1 MLYVL
6 ARLCRRVISSADIG
20 ADSRPNG
27 LGLEEFLL
35 RKAKRMGMEFLA
47 AQGMGGTVLC
57 HEIAWR
63 DPFDAARR
71 LAERPGFAFLDS
83 ALPHASL
90 GRYSYIGI
98 EPFGIFASVAG
109 LTTWNGAPL
118 TEPPLEALRSLLAQ
132 FTFEP
137 APAGLPPFRGGAI
150 GAIPYDF
157 GWRLDG
163 LELRGRPHPEGRDPL
178 HFSFYD
184 SVLAFDHAQQRA
196 FVFSSGFP
204 ESDLL
209 KRQARAVQRLDDMLA
224 ALEKTPAPAP
234 SLPAI
239 DGWTSNFTQPAYH
252 AAVEQVRTHI
262 LDGDIYQANIS
273 QRFTANLPEGFSP
286 FAFYTAL
293 RAANPAPFAAYLTCG
308 DIIIAS
314 SSPELLLRKRG
325 GDIETRPIKGT
336 IARSP
341 DETEDALRRETLL
354 ASEKDRAENIMIVD
368 LLRNDLSRVS
378 EPFSVEVPVL
388 CGLESYAGVHHL
400 VSVVTG
406 HLSEGKDALD
416 LIATCF
422 PGGSITGAPKRRA
435 MQIIAAIEQIP
446 RGYYCGAIGYLGFDG
461 AMDLNIAI
469 RTAVM
474 KDGEVQIQ
482 AGGGITRLSEP
493 EAEYDETFAKVK
505 RLFAAFAEGKSQ

>member
-1 MLYVL
+1 
-6 ARLCRRVISSADIG
+6 
-20 ADSRPNG
+20 
-27 LGLEEFLL
+27 
-35 RKAKRMGMEFLA
+35 MGMEFRA
-47 AQGMGGTVLC
+47 AQATGATVLC

-63 DPFDAARR
+63 DPFDAAQR
-71 LAERPGFAFLDS
+71 LAARPGFAFLDS
-83 ALPHASL
+83 ALMHPSL

-98 EPFGIFASVAG
+98 EPFGVFLSVAG
-109 LTTWNGAPL
+109 QASWNGETCL
-118 TEPPLEALRSLLAQ
+118 EPPLETLRKLLAQ

-137 APAGLPPFRGGAI
+137 AADLPPFRGGAI

-163 LELRGRPHPEGRDPL
+163 LELRGPHPEGRDPL

-184 SVLAFDHAQQRA
+184 LVLAFDQVQQRA
-196 FVFSSGFP
+196 YVFSSGFP
-204 ESDLL
+204 ETDSV
-209 KRQARAVQRLDDMLA
+209 KRQARAVQRLDEICALLEEKPVPLGGLPILA
-224 ALEKTPAPAP
+224 
-234 SLPAI
+234 
-239 DGWTSNFTQPAYH
+239 GWTSNFTQTAYH
-252 AAVEQVRTHI
+252 AAVEQVRAHI

-273 QRFTANLPEGFSP
+273 QRFTAALPEGFSP
-286 FAFYTAL
+286 FAFYAAL

-308 DIIIAS
+308 DIVVAS
-314 SSPELLLRKRG
+314 SSPELLLRKRC
-325 GDIETRPIKGT
+325 DEVETRPIKGT

-341 DETEDALRRETLL
+341 DEAEDALRREKLL

-388 CGLESYAGVHHL
+388 CGLESYAGIHHL

-406 HLSEGKDALD
+406 RLSPGKDAID
-416 LIATCF
+416 VIATTF

-446 RGYYCGAIGYLGFDG
+446 RGYYCGSIGYIGFDG
-461 AMDLNIAI
+461 GMDMNIAI

-493 EAEYDETFAKVK
+493 GAEYEETFAKVK
-505 RLFAAFAEGKSQ
+505 RLFAAFLEAPRK

>member
-6 ARLCRRVISSADIG
+6 DRQVICPIMARPILK
-20 ADSRPNG
+20 PTG
-27 LGLEEFLL
+27 LIFDQFLQ

-47 AQGMGGTVLC
+47 AQGTGGTVLC

-63 DPFDAARR
+63 DPFDAAQR

-83 ALPHASL
+83 ALPHESL

-98 EPFGIFASVAG
+98 EPFGVFSSIAG
-109 LTTWNGAPL
+109 QTTWNGTRLA
-118 TEPPLEALRSLLAQ
+118 EPPLEALRRLLTQ
-132 FTFEP
+132 FAFEP
-137 APAGLPPFRGGAI
+137 VAGVPPFRGGAI

-163 LELRGRPHPEGRDPL
+163 LELRDRPHPEGRDPL

-184 SVLAFDHAQQRA
+184 LVLAFDHAERRA
-196 FVFSSGFP
+196 FIFSSGFP
-204 ESDLL
+204 ETDLL
-209 KRQARAVQRLDDMLA
+209 KRQARAVQRLDEILA
-224 ALEKTPAPAP
+224 ALEKAPA
-234 SLPAI
+234 SARGLPPI
-239 DGWTSNFTQPAYH
+239 SGWISNFTQAAYH

-273 QRFTANLPEGFSP
+273 QRFTTKLPDGFSA
-286 FAFYTAL
+286 FAFYAAL

-308 DIIIAS
+308 DIVIAS

-341 DETEDALRRETLL
+341 DEAEDALRRESLL

-378 EPFSVEVPVL
+378 EPFSVQVPIL

-406 HLSEGKDALD
+406 HLSPGKDAVD

-493 EAEYDETFAKVK
+493 QAEYDETFAKVK
-505 RLFAAFAEGKSQ
+505 RLFAAFSESQTK

>member
-1 MLYVL
+1 
-6 ARLCRRVISSADIG
+6 
-20 ADSRPNG
+20 
-27 LGLEEFLL
+27 
-35 RKAKRMGMEFLA
+35 MGMEFLA

-63 DPFDAARR
+63 DPFDAAQR
-71 LAERPGFAFLDS
+71 LAGREGFAFLDS
-83 ALPHASL
+83 ALPHPAL

-98 EPFGIFASVAG
+98 EPFGVFASVAG
-109 LTTWNGAPL
+109 HTTWNGVPL
-118 TEPPLEALRSLLAQ
+118 SEPPLEALRKLLAQ

-137 APAGLPPFRGGAI
+137 AANLPPFRGGAI

-163 LELRGRPHPEGRDPL
+163 LELHGPHPEGRDPL

-184 SVLAFDHAQQRA
+184 LVLAFDHVERRA

-204 ESDLL
+204 DSDLL
-209 KRQARAVQRLDDMLA
+209 KRQARAVQRLDEMLA
-224 ALEKTPAPAP
+224 ALEKAP
-234 SLPAI
+234 SPPAGLPVLG
-239 DGWTSNFTQPAYH
+239 GWTSNFTQAAYH

-273 QRFTANLPEGFSP
+273 QRFTAKLPDGFSP
-286 FAFYTAL
+286 FAFYAAL

-308 DIIIAS
+308 DIVIAS
-314 SSPELLLRKRG
+314 SSPELLMRKRG
-325 GDIETRPIKGT
+325 GDVETRPIKGT

-341 DETEDALRRETLL
+341 DAAEDALRREALL
-354 ASEKDRAENIMIVD
+354 TSEKDRAENIMIVD

-406 HLSEGKDALD
+406 HLSPGKDAID
-416 LIATCF
+416 LIATSF
-422 PGGSITGAPKRRA
+422 PGGSITGAPKRRT
-435 MQIIAAIEQIP
+435 MQIIAAIEKIP
-446 RGYYCGAIGYLGFDG
+446 RGYYCGSIGYLGFDG
-461 AMDLNIAI
+461 GMDLNIAI
-469 RTAVM
+469 RTAIM
-474 KDGEVQIQ
+474 KDGEVQVQ

-493 EAEYDETFAKVK
+493 EAEYEETFAKVK
-505 RLFAAFAEGKSQ
+505 RLFAAFPESKA

>member
-1 MLYVL
+1 
-6 ARLCRRVISSADIG
+6 
-20 ADSRPNG
+20 
-27 LGLEEFLL
+27 
-35 RKAKRMGMEFLA
+35 MGMEFLA
-47 AQGMGGTVLC
+47 VQGTGGSVLC

-63 DPFDAARR
+63 DPFDAAQR
-71 LAERPGFAFLDS
+71 LAGRTGFAFLDS

-90 GRYSYIGI
+90 GRYSYIAI
-98 EPFGIFASVAG
+98 EPFGIFSSVAG
-109 LTTWNGAPL
+109 VTSWNGKSC
-118 TEPPLEALRSLLAQ
+118 TDPPLETLRKLLAQ
-132 FTFEP
+132 FTFE
-137 APAGLPPFRGGAI
+137 AALGVPPFRGGAI

-163 LELRGRPHPEGRDPL
+163 LELRGPHPEDRDPL

-184 SVLAFDHAQQRA
+184 LVLAFDHMQHRA

-204 ESDLL
+204 ERDAL

-224 ALEKTPAPAP
+224 ALEKEALAKPGI
-234 SLPAI
+234 LPAI
-239 DGWTSNFTQPAYH
+239 SGWTSNFSQPAYH
-252 AAVEQVRTHI
+252 AAVEKVRTHI

-273 QRFTANLPEGFSP
+273 QRFTAKLPDGFSP
-286 FAFYTAL
+286 FAVYAAL
-293 RAANPAPFAAYLTCG
+293 RAANPAPFAAFLTCG
-308 DIIIAS
+308 DIAIAS

-336 IARSP
+336 IARSA
-341 DETEDALRRETLL
+341 DEAEDEKRRESLL
-354 ASEKDRAENIMIVD
+354 SSEKDRAENIMIVD

-446 RGYYCGAIGYLGFDG
+446 RGYYCGAIGYIGFDG
-461 AMDLNIAI
+461 TMDLNIAI

-482 AGGGITRLSEP
+482 AGGGITRLS
-493 EAEYDETFAKVK
+493 KVK
-505 RLFAAFAEGKSQ
+505 RLFAAFPQGKSS

>member
-1 MLYVL
+1 
-6 ARLCRRVISSADIG
+6 
-20 ADSRPNG
+20 
-27 LGLEEFLL
+27 
-35 RKAKRMGMEFLA
+35 MGMEFLA
-47 AQGMGGTVLC
+47 AQGTGGTVLC
-57 HEIAWR
+57 HEIAWCE
-63 DPFDAARR
+63 PFEAAQRLAAR
-71 LAERPGFAFLDS
+71 PSFAFLDS

-98 EPFGIFASVAG
+98 EPFGVFASAAG
-109 LTTWNGAPL
+109 ETRWNGEILAA
-118 TEPPLEALRSLLAQ
+118 PPLEALRALLAQ
-132 FTFEP
+132 YTFEHV
-137 APAGLPPFRGGAI
+137 AGLPPFRGGAI

-157 GWRLDG
+157 GWQLDG
-163 LELRGRPHPEGRDPL
+163 LELRGPHPDAHDPL
-178 HFSFYD
+178 YFAFYD
-184 SVLAFDHAQQRA
+184 LVLAFDQVQQRA
-196 FVFSSGFP
+196 FIFSSGFP
-204 ESDLL
+204 ESDRL
-209 KRQARAVQRLDDMLA
+209 KRQARAISRLDTMLA
-224 ALEKTPAPAP
+224 CLEQTPEPLP
-234 SLPAI
+234 ELPALG
-239 DGWTSNFTQPAYH
+239 GWTSNFTQTAYH
-252 AAVEQVRTHI
+252 AAVEQVRAHI

-273 QRFTANLPEGFSP
+273 QRFTATLPDGFSP
-286 FAFYTAL
+286 FAFYAAL

-308 DIIIAS
+308 DRVVAS

-341 DETEDALRRETLL
+341 DEVEDALRRAQLL

-378 EPFSVEVPVL
+378 DPFSVEVPVL
-388 CGLESYAGVHHL
+388 CGLESYAGIHHL

-406 HLSEGKDALD
+406 RLAEGKDALD
-416 LIATCF
+416 LIATTF

-446 RGYYCGAIGYLGFDG
+446 RGYYCGSIGFIGFDG

-474 KDGEVQIQ
+474 KNGEVQIQ

-493 EAEYDETFAKVK
+493 EAEYEETFAKLK
-505 RLFAAFAEGKSQ
+505 RLFAAFAGATA